1 MEAPAHSRGRGQ
13 MRFEVEDRYWR
24 DTKNTRISDF
34 YDCEKN
40 PLRCYVT
47 TSKHAETQHAK
58 ITDASDSP

>member
-1 MEAPAHSRGRGQ
+1 

-40 PLRCYVT
+40 PVRCYVT